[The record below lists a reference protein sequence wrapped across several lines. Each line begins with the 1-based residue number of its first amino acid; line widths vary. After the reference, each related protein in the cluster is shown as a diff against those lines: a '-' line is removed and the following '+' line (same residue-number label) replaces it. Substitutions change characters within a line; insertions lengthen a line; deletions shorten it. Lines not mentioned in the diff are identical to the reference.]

1 MTGIQDNPGAAHRV
15 RLAVVDDHALFRAGL
30 ISLLDEMR
38 EFQVVGE
45 AGDGQGAVDLV
56 QRLHPDVL
64 LLDVNMPIMSGVQAV
79 QAIRSLPRPE
89 QCRIL
94 MLTISKSEEDLLGAI
109 SAGADG
115 YLLKS
120 AEPDELRKAI
130 QLVQQGLSVL
140 SPQVTRQVLRAAM
153 SADQSRVAESG
164 LSSREMEVLGCL
176 ANGMTTAQISARL
189 FISENTV
196 KTHVRHI
203 LEKLE
208 ASNRAE
214 AVSKAVHMGL
224 INAGS

>member
-1 MTGIQDNPGAAHRV
+1 MSRTHLV
-15 RLAVVDDHALFRAGL
+15 VVDDHALFRAGL
-30 ISLLDEMR
+30 ISLLGEMP

-45 AGDGQGAVDLV
+45 AGDGQAALEVIRRV
-56 QRLHPDVL
+56 RPDVL
-64 LLDVNMPIMSGVQAV
+64 LLDVNMPLMGGVDV
-79 QAIRSLPRPE
+79 VRAIRCLPQSD

-130 QLVQQGLSVL
+130 LLVTQGMSVL
-140 SPQVTRQVLRAAM
+140 SPQVTRQVLRAAV
-153 SADQSRVAESG
+153 SGEANRSSDSG
-164 LSSREMEVLGCL
+164 LSSREMEVLECL
-176 ANGMTTAQISARL
+176 AHGKTTSQIAGEL

-214 AVSKAVHMGL
+214 AVSKAAQMGL
-224 INAGS
+224 IGSFPAHAS

>member
-1 MTGIQDNPGAAHRV
+1 MNKI

-30 ISLLDEMR
+30 ISLLGEMA

-45 AGDGQGAVDLV
+45 ASNGQAALELV
-56 QRLHPDVL
+56 RRTRPDVL
-64 LLDVNMPIMSGVQAV
+64 LLDVNMPGLSGVDV
-79 QAIRSLPRPE
+79 VRTLRSSSQQD
-89 QCRIL
+89 QCRVI

-115 YLLKS
+115 YLLKN
-120 AEPDELRKAI
+120 AEPDELRRAI
-130 QLVQQGLSVL
+130 TLVYQGMSVL

-153 SADQSRVAESG
+153 TSELNRAAESG
-164 LSSREMEVLGCL
+164 LSSREMEVLDCL
-176 ANGMTTAQISARL
+176 AQGKTTTQIAGEL

-214 AVSKAVHMGL
+214 AVSKATQMGL
-224 INAGS
+224 IGGG